1 MSEFEEQLNDTAAT
15 GERLKE
21 IEKMFEG
28 KSFLQRLKI
37 MKDGLS
43 KPRDSKEY
51 KEAMIELQRLSAPAT
66 AIILPALAV
75 LILAL
80 ISVTT
85 EKNDRVIETQVMEAE
100 VIKDL
105 EKVEP
110 PEPPEEQE
118 IQEMDT
124 DIPMD
129 TPNVQVD
136 TAAPAEP
143 NQPVTMQQ
151 APIDAVSLVKSP
163 VILKNIYG
171 STRNTGSRGAQLSR
185 YGGDAA
191 TEAAVLRALRWLK
204 KKQRSD
210 GSWGNNGIAMTA
222 LGILTFLAHGEK
234 PGDKEFGNTVQKALE
249 YLIGKQRSDGKFNGM
264 DGHEYALPI
273 AAYAL
278 SEAYGMTMNP
288 NVKEAAR
295 KALEPIIRG
304 QHPTGGWTY
313 NVDPKPGANGKYRD
327 DTSYMGWCAQALKAA
342 KLSKIDVEGLDKAT
356 KLAIKGFKSN
366 SHANGGFGYCGPSS
380 TSGLSSVGAL
390 SMMLLGAYND
400 SAVRKTMSGPM
411 SEWKPFFVQNSEK
424 ATANALYKSRGWSE
438 YNLGNSPQYYFYYAT
453 QCMFH
458 EGGKT
463 WTKWNKVMKP
473 AYIKSQ
479 IIEKAAIEDANG
491 KMRDIGHWENSDG
504 HSDRPVMDTCL
515 TALQLMVY
523 YRYLPT
529 TSKSAVAEEVVQEV
543 SSSDNDDVKV
553 EIDL

>member
-1 MSEFEEQLNDTAAT
+1 MSEFEEQLNDSAVT
-15 GERLKE
+15 EEHLKE

-28 KSFLQRLKI
+28 KSFFQRLML
-37 MKDGLS
+37 MKNGLK

-51 KEAMIELQRLSAPAT
+51 KEAMLELQRLSAPAT
-66 AIILPALAV
+66 AIVLPILAI

-80 ISVTT
+80 ISATT
-85 EKNDRVIETQVMEAE
+85 EKNDRVIETTVMEAE

-129 TPNVQVD
+129 TPNVQID
-136 TAAPAEP
+136 TAAPEP

-185 YGGDAA
+185 YGGDAQ

-204 KKQRSD
+204 KKQRAD
-210 GSWGNNGIAMTA
+210 GSWGGNSIAMTS
-222 LGILTFLAHGEK
+222 LSILTFLAHGEK
-234 PGDKEFGNTVQKALE
+234 PGEKEFGDTVQKALE
-249 YLIGKQRSDGKFNGM
+249 YLISKQRSDGKFIGM
-264 DGHEYALPI
+264 DSHEYALPI

-295 KALEPIIRG
+295 KALVPIIKG

-313 NVDPKPGANGKYRD
+313 NVDPKPEANGKYRD

-342 KLSKIDVEGLDKAT
+342 KLSKIDVEGLEKAS

-366 SHANGGFGYCGPSS
+366 GHNDGGFGYCGPSHNN
-380 TSGLSSVGAL
+380 GLSSVGAL

-400 SAVRKTMSGPM
+400 SAVRKTMSNVM
-411 SEWKPFFVQNSEK
+411 SKWSPFFVSKSE
-424 ATANALYKSRGWSE
+424 ANPTSLYKSRGWSD
-438 YNLGNSPQYYFYYAT
+438 YNLGSCPQYYFYYAT

-458 EGGKT
+458 EGGKN
-463 WTKWNKVMKP
+463 WTRWNKVMKP

-491 KMRDIGHWENSDG
+491 KLRDIGHWENSDN

-529 TSKSAVAEEVVQEV
+529 TSKSAVAEEVVQEA
-543 SSSDNDDVKV
+543 SSSDTDDVKV
-553 EIDL
+553 EIEL